1 MIGVTEPKPRRGA
14 MTPLAVGAG
23 ATLLAY
29 LVWLGWDQPAARETV
44 DSPGLFQPWQIIG
57 LAVCLALIAGYL
69 IWRGVG
75 FVPLAVM
82 PVTLAVARAVDAVGD
97 AAFWPL
103 EALYAGLG
111 GTLVVVFALALVRP
125 LRREDASS
133 TRH

>member
-1 MIGVTEPKPRRGA
+1 MIGVTEHMPRRGA
-14 MTPLAVGAG
+14 TMPLAVSAG

-44 DSPGLFQPWQIIG
+44 DSPRLFELWQIFG

-69 IWRGVG
+69 IWRGLG
-75 FVPLAVM
+75 IVPLVVI
-82 PVTLAVARAVDAVGD
+82 PVTLAVARAVDAMGD
-97 AAFWPL
+97 AVFWPL
-103 EALYAGLG
+103 DALYAGHG

-133 TRH
+133 TTH